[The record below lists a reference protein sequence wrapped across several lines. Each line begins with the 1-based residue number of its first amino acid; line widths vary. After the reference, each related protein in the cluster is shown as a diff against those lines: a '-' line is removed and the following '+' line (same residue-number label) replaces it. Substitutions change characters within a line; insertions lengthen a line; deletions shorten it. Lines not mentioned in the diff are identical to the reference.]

1 MPAKQSSLYILFNST
16 IYFLLLCYN
25 LITYIPNRHCFQQWR
40 FLFLRL
46 CTITSTSILYFP
58 LHSDSF
64 KTAAT
69 CVQVSLRLLNLLID
83 IILVSIHS
91 CAILRADDDFSVK
104 HDFNARFRLTTLWTG
119 CPVCHLV
126 SHLLKNIYL
135 TLSHLVIDI
144 AECLKCCES

>member
-1 MPAKQSSLYILFNST
+1 RR
-16 IYFLLLCYN
+16 CY
-25 LITYIPNRHCFQQWR
+25 LQWR

-64 KTAAT
+64 KTAAA

-91 CAILRADDDFSVK
+91 CAILRADDNFSVK
-104 HDFNARFRLTTLWTG
+104 HDFNARFRLTTMWTA
-119 CPVCHLV
+119 CPVCHLI

-135 TLSHLVIDI
+135 ALHHLVINI
-144 AECLKCCES
+144 AECLERRESE